1 MESDEELVARLRVD
15 DAAARAELCQ
25 RYWSA
30 VGRFFD
36 NKADQFTDDL
46 RQETFTRCFVAVA
59 RFEGRSSLRSFVLGI
74 AAKVFYEFLRKKQR
88 NKAVELDECSIA
100 DLGLPISSLLRRR
113 VLQQQ
118 ALRALRRVPLRMQM
132 VLELS
137 YFENMGDRE
146 IGETLSMNPNTVR
159 STLHRARARLKEEL
173 QRVIAGEAA
182 ATDGDAAL
190 SHTPTDFHAWEMRI
204 LREIHP
210 EVADL

>member
-1 MESDEELVARLRVD
+1 MGSDEELVARLRVD

-59 RFEGRSSLRSFVLGI
+59 RFEGRSSLRAFVLGI
-74 AAKVFYEFLRKKQR
+74 AAKVFYEFLRRKQR
-88 NKAVELDECSIA
+88 AKAIDLDDCSIA
-100 DLGLPISSLLRRR
+100 DLGLPVSSLLRRR
-113 VLQQQ
+113 ALQQQ

-146 IGETLSMNPNTVR
+146 IGETLGMNPNTVR
-159 STLHRARARLKEEL
+159 STLRRARTRLHDEL
-173 QRVIAGEAA
+173 QRVIAGEEPA
-182 ATDGDAAL
+182 DDADAVL
-190 SHTPTDFHAWEMRI
+190 SRTPTDFHAWEQRI

-210 EVADL
+210 EIAEV